1 MIKPMT
7 EHTVTI
13 NLKSGGPSY
22 LSFLTVKLLSINMMG
37 VASYQLSSTEVRVF
51 AGVSPLKVDT

>member
-37 VASYQLSSTEVRVF
+37 LASYHLSTVQTMSLLE
-51 AGVSPLKVDT
+51 SNN